1 MDKQSLIIIGDFNR
15 TDFLYVAK
23 ILKNNYNVYFLE
35 YTLKSEIKRDE
46 YKQYGEAIF
55 WSDFT
60 SAQDLI
66 NKINPAKV
74 LFYFIETF
82 NHVAV
87 NVACKVAGIKTYH
100 IEHGIRSHEFL
111 KIDFLIPALSLAEK
125 LKNYIEI
132 TRTIRTRLKG
142 RNFFKN
148 TVKNLSRMHAD
159 FLIHYF
165 NIRKK
170 ESIAKTFELVKSE
183 YRLADEYISFS
194 PKIFDFHILNDHL
207 PATYPVKFIGCPSFD
222 YLAELKIENPGNQ
235 TILFIDSGFETQL
248 LFGWNE
254 NNKRVFLQ
262 HLLDFSESTGKKLL
276 IKIHPYGNVNLY
288 EEIIRNKNAS
298 IINNAQFIDGIKS
311 STIVIGFYSTLMMPL
326 MAMKHTVCFSLE
338 MHPAPVTKPLSGFLT
353 RTGAS
358 QQINTWGELHK
369 ACQDIDKLYQQ
380 QLLVKEKFIKD
391 WLYKFD
397 GKSSERF
404 IEALHS

>member
-1 MDKQSLIIIGDFNR
+1 MDKQSLIIVGDFNR

-23 ILKNNYNVYFLE
+23 ILKDNYKIYFLE
-35 YTLKSEIKRDE
+35 YTLKSEIERDE

-55 WSDFT
+55 WSDFI

-66 NKINPAKV
+66 NKIKPVKV

-111 KIDFLIPALSLAEK
+111 KMDFSIPPLSLTDR
-125 LKNYIEI
+125 LKNYAAII
-132 TRTIRTRLKG
+132 STIRTRFKG
-142 RNFFKN
+142 RQFFKN
-148 TVKNLSRMHAD
+148 TVKNLPSVYAD

-222 YLAELKIENPGNQ
+222 YLAELKIENPGNE

-254 NNKRVFLQ
+254 ENKKEFLQ
-262 HLLDFSESTGKKLL
+262 HLLGFSESTGKKLL
-276 IKIHPYGNVNLY
+276 IKIHPYGNIELY
-288 EEIIRNKNAS
+288 KELIHNRNAS
-298 IINNAQFIDGIKS
+298 IITNAQFIDSIQS
-311 STIVIGFYSTLMMPL
+311 STIIIGFYSTLLMPL

-338 MHPAPVTKPLSGFLT
+338 MHPASVAKPLSDFLT
-353 RTGAS
+353 KTGAS
-358 QQINTWGELHK
+358 LQIKKWEELYM
-369 ACQDIDKLYQQ
+369 AYQDIDTLYQQ
-380 QLLVKEKFIKD
+380 QLMKKDEFIKN

-397 GKSSERF
+397 GNSSERF
-404 IEALHS
+404 IQAIQS